1 MLRFLVRRVLLV
13 LPVLFGLLVLT
24 FILVRIVPN
33 DPSAALAG
41 QNATP
46 QQIAEIRA
54 KYGFDEP
61 LIIQFFVYVKQVA
74 QGDFGDSIQSGRPVV
89 TDIGQRLP
97 ATLELTFAALGLGVF
112 LGVPLGTLAAVRHN
126 KMLDHVLRFFT
137 VGGIAIASF
146 WLAIMLQLLFAMQLD
161 VLPLRGRLSAIM
173 DAPPTVTGLYLFDSL
188 VTGRF
193 DIFWNAL
200 RHLTLPAI
208 TLSFGSLA
216 TITRFTRSG
225 VLETLQK
232 EYVQYETAVGYPRW
246 LLVSVYVLRNSVV
259 ATVTQI
265 GLLFGAL
272 LGGSIVVEAI
282 YDWPGIGSYA
292 VLAIFTS
299 DYKAILAM
307 TLLVGVIYAAV
318 NILVDV
324 IHGVI
329 DPRVGEQM

>member
-46 QQIAEIRA
+46 RQIAEIRA
-54 KYGFDEP
+54 KYGFDQP
-61 LIIQFFVYVKQVA
+61 LIIQFFVYLKQVA
-74 QGDFGDSIQSGRPVV
+74 QGDFGASIQSGRPVV

-126 KMLDHVLRFFT
+126 KVLDHVLRFFT

-173 DAPPTVTGLYLFDSL
+173 DAPPAITGLYLFDSL

-246 LLVSVYVLRNSVV
+246 LLVSVYVLRNSVG

-272 LGGSIVVEAI
+272 LAGSIVVEAI